1 MKKNITWI
9 AGLVAFV
16 LVIIGASLLYN
27 KLGEDF
33 DRNSLLNND
42 NADADLD
49 DNDGSSQ
56 TENNNNNNNDAADSS
71 GDITDNSGN
80 ITDSGKDDPTNKEES
95 NVNTGESGGN
105 SQENGSNE
113 EEEEDIPFP
122 SDDFTVLDYN
132 GNEVKLSDMK
142 GKPIIINFW
151 ASWCPGCV
159 SEMSAFDEVYKEYK
173 DKVNF
178 MMINLPG
185 TRNETI
191 GSAKQFVESNGYTFP
206 VYFDTTFEASDTYS
220 AYYLPTTIFFD
231 AKGNA
236 LTPHIGALTASELR
250 AQIAKL
256 LG

>member
-1 MKKNITWI
+1 MKKNIALI

-27 KLGEDF
+27 RLGESF

-42 NADADLD
+42 STDFD
-49 DNDGSSQ
+49 DNDGNGQ
-56 TENNNNNNNDAADSS
+56 TEDNGNNAADSNS
-71 GDITDNSGN
+71 DITDINEN
-80 ITDSGKDDPTNKEES
+80 NPTNKEETNDNIS
-95 NVNTGESGGN
+95 ESGGE

-113 EEEEDIPFP
+113 GQVEDIPFP

-159 SEMSAFDEVYKEYK
+159 AEMPAFDEVYKEYG

-191 GSAKQFVESNGYTFP
+191 GSAKSFVEGNGYTFP
-206 VYFDTTFEASDTYS
+206 VYFDTTFEASDTYH
-220 AYYLPTTIFFD
+220 AYYLPTTVFFD
-231 AKGNA
+231 AKGNSSA
-236 LTPHIGALTASELR
+236 PHIGGLTANELR
-250 AQIAKL
+250 EEIKKL
-256 LG
+256 LDE